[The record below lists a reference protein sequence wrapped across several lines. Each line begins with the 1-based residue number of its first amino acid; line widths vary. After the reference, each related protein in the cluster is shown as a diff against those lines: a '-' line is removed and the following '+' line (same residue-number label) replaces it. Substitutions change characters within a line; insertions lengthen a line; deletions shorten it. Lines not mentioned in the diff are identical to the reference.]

1 MFFAKCEIWL
11 FIISVSNSSA
21 ELWLLKYSVKDVEVE
36 QQINTELVV
45 LFFLY
50 VSSNQG
56 KYPIYPICDIRC
68 FILHY
73 VHLLSLDKNMFY
85 SFANIVSPSNK
96 GVFITFWIQNGKS
109 I

>member
-21 ELWLLKYSVKDVEVE
+21 ELWLLRYSVKDIEVE

-56 KYPIYPICDIRC
+56 KNPICDIRC
-68 FILHY
+68 FILY

>member
-11 FIISVSNSSA
+11 FITSVSNSPA
-21 ELWLLKYSVKDVEVE
+21 ELWLLKYSVKDIEVE

-56 KYPIYPICDIRC
+56 KNPICDIRC
-68 FILHY
+68 FILCY